1 MTPENYKF
9 HTERLKSIQRE
20 ETEISNKSCRYAV
33 NTIIATVLGLLVKD
47 SIHTSNSFDSS
58 IFKTLL
64 LFIILLIAVVFYCV
78 ESWKRYTYANKARIL
93 YDEVYDGKITDDTN
107 INNPMKEQSDKSFT
121 TFKYQLYMCGLMA
134 ILLLVYII
142 VDLIK

>member
-1 MTPENYKF
+1 MTPENYKL
-9 HTERLKSIQRE
+9 HTERLKSIQKE

-47 SIHTSNSFDSS
+47 SIHTNESFDSN

-64 LFIILLIAVVFYCV
+64 LFVVLLIAIVFYCV

-93 YDEVYDGKITDDTN
+93 YDELYDGTITDDTL
-107 INNPMKEQSDKSFT
+107 ITNPMKGQDDKSFVIY
-121 TFKYQLYMCGLMA
+121 KYQLYMCGLMT
-134 ILLLVYII
+134 ILLLVCII
-142 VDLIK
+142 VELIK

>member
-9 HTERLKSIQRE
+9 HTERLKSIQKE
-20 ETEISNKSCRYAV
+20 ETEISNTCCRYAV

-47 SIHTSNSFDSS
+47 SIHTNESFDSN
-58 IFKTLL
+58 IFKMLL
-64 LFIILLIAVVFYCV
+64 LFVVLLIAIVFYCV

-93 YDEVYDGKITDDTN
+93 YDELYDGKITDDTN
-107 INNPMKEQSDKSFT
+107 ITYPMKEQSDKSFI
-121 TFKYQLYMCGLMA
+121 TFKYQLYMCGLMV